1 MDRRVEQRGARP
13 WMLALA
19 LVFAVGLGL
28 RVGAAWNPYQ
38 PQLPDARAY
47 ARLAESLYLDGTYE
61 QRGDFVP
68 RDLQDP
74 ENYSPGLPLF
84 VAGIYHLAGGV
95 DLRLARLVL
104 AMIGALAIPLAFL
117 IGRHLAGPAA
127 GLVAA
132 VPVAVYP
139 ALLDYQGML
148 MTEPLATTLLAAGVL
163 GFIWAAD
170 GRGAVAWAVPG
181 LLFGLLAMVRPE
193 YLPFGFLLALLALL
207 LVRRR
212 SGPRAGVAVAAV
224 MLAAFALPVIPWTIR
239 NALVLDRFVP
249 ISTGGG
255 KALFIG
261 TYLPADGDGVK
272 LQQELLEQDPALLR
286 SIATEHAHEV
296 PSQPSQYLLTSQ
308 LNPPADGIAARQRIS
323 QRFTDADF
331 IYLETVLQRVAAR
344 SHPGVSTDVALARM
358 GKENLRHDLSDHPG
372 RFAEMLSDK
381 TYDAWRYGPRAIMRR
396 PVWAALHLAVV
407 LGGLAGFLLLA
418 WRRRWEALLIGLL
431 LLGATATSTLL
442 IASPR
447 RVTLMVPLL
456 SALAGAAAVWTATWV
471 RSHRPGDA

>member
-47 ARLAESLYLDGTYE
+47 ARLAESLYLDGTDE

-148 MTEPLATTLLAAGVL
+148 MTEPMATTLLAAGVL

-170 GRGAVAWAVPG
+170 GRGAGAWAVPG

-255 KALFIG
+255 KALYVG
-261 TYLPADGDGVK
+261 TYLPADGDYQRVK
-272 LQQELLEQDPALLR
+272 ATLLERFRGRRLEPNSEALDQVDPEPLF
-286 SIATEHAHEV
+286 
-296 PSQPSQYLLTSQ
+296 
-308 LNPPADGIAARQRIS
+308 D
-323 QRFTDADF
+323 
-331 IYLETVLQRVAAR
+331 RVAAR
-344 SHPGVSTDVALARM
+344 YPDLPRDEAL
-358 GKENLRHDLSDHPG
+358 GKIGRQQLSDDLGDHPLDYAAMTVRKVWRMWSSGVGEAMASTPG
-372 RFAEMLSDK
+372 RVVQM
-381 TYDAWRYGPRAIMRR
+381 I
-396 PVWAALHLAVV
+396 VV
-407 LGGLAGFLLLA
+407 LLGLAGLGVLLV
-418 WRRRWEALLIGLL
+418 RRRFLEAIVFAVPIAAVTAIG
-431 LLGATATSTLL
+431 A
-442 IASPR
+442 
-447 RVTLMVPLL
+447 VTLASNRRSEVLMTLVFPL
-456 SALAGAAAVWTATWV
+456 AAAAITRGVAFS
-471 RSHRPGDA
+471 RQRLGEGRAPAGPSHSRAQA